1 MSSRRSIAIVLVLA
15 MSSTGV
21 VAQGVPG
28 SLETPEG
35 TPRQHVVDSIHAEAR
50 RIVIDDTEYFLEGS
64 VLINGQEVAPAAVV
78 NILREGQR
86 VRNLE
91 AERDTEDGYFILREV
106 NLF

>member
-1 MSSRRSIAIVLVLA
+1 MSSRRSIAIALVLA

-86 VRNLE
+86 VTNLE
-91 AERDTEDGYFILREV
+91 SDRDNEDGYLILREV

>member
-28 SLETPEG
+28 A
-35 TPRQHVVDSIHAEAR
+35 PRQHVVDSIHAEAR

-86 VRNLE
+86 VTNLE
-91 AERDTEDGYFILREV
+91 SDRDNEDGYLILREV